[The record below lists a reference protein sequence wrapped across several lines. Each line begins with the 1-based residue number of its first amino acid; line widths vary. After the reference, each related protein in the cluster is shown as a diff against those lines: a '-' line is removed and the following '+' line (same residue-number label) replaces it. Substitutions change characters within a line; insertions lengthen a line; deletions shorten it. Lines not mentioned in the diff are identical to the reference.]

1 MYITITTVTL
11 ALLIVAM
18 LALRIV
24 WSRIPSPWRKFLI
37 RASLVLVVVH
47 ILAVVTKWETSSD
60 RINLVLDWLA
70 IAGYVLLIL
79 LLTRL
84 SPRWLTSLSAVI
96 LILPLFSANILL
108 PLTQLFVPRYNDMVA
123 MGDTHWYQINPWSN
137 AGAGIAGVDLQIYY
151 RPRFAPF
158 LRYRF
163 QATPF
168 NELQCN
174 TKAAFALPGPS
185 PKTVL
190 ARCPYWP
197 SQRVGYVDEILPLSQ
212 STTRLTR
219 VP

>member
-1 MYITITTVTL
+1 MYITITTVAL

-18 LALRIV
+18 LAVRIV
-24 WSRIPSPWRKFLI
+24 WSRISSPWRTFLI
-37 RASLVLVVVH
+37 RASAVLVVLH
-47 ILAVVTKWETSSD
+47 LLAVVTKWETASD
-60 RINLVLDWLA
+60 RLNLLLDWLA

-84 SPRWLTSLSAVI
+84 SPRWLTSLSAAI

-137 AGAGIAGVDLQIYY
+137 AGAGIPGIDLQIYY

-158 LRYRF
+158 LRHKF
-163 QATPF
+163 QVTPF

-174 TKAAFALPGPS
+174 ARAAFAVPGPS
-185 PKTVL
+185 PTTVL

-197 SQRVGYVDEILPLSQ
+197 SQRAGYVDEILPLSQ